1 MFSHQEASSSHTS
14 RAKAPAIPRE
24 TRRELANR
32 VSWATAS
39 HVLEPFEALREVLAK
54 NDQVPP
60 ASLGAFLEC
69 GLTSNQAAEILATHH
84 YNELAS
90 STGSRVWWLLFKN
103 QTGFFSLLL
112 WVASALCF
120 VSFALDPK
128 AIDVFYLGIVLAVVV
143 FLTGLFSFYQ
153 EYSSARVMEGFRGL
167 VPPKVTVLREG
178 SSAVIQAREVVPGDL
193 VVYQAGD
200 LIAADTRIV
209 EAIGFK
215 TDESS
220 LTGETEAMRKNA
232 DAVHGTVRPVDASNL
247 AFYGT
252 LAVEGTA
259 KGFVVLTGDET
270 IMGSI
275 ASLTS
280 GLEATETPI
289 AREIRVFV
297 WMISAI
303 AISLGVVIFVLSFAV
318 TGSGIVM
325 SLVLGIGIIV
335 ANVPEGLLATVTVSL
350 TLTAKRLAKK
360 QVLIKQLESVE
371 TLGSTTCICS
381 DKTGTLTQN
390 RMTVTSCY
398 VNDEVH
404 EVPSSEEGWAQ
415 GSEDARKLMVDST
428 FETLFKIA
436 VLCNSG
442 KFTEADR
449 GKPVTERL
457 CSNGNASD
465 YAFLRMAEAIP
476 SLHEAL
482 TTDGDEASTMGGI
495 DKDSEGGR
503 VFWVHELRKRCPCP
517 YPEASVP
524 FDSRWKFMAS
534 LCTLESGGGGA
545 GGGGVLFVVVK
556 GAAEVVFSRCS
567 TMLLRGTQVAINSRL
582 EARFQQVC
590 EELGARGERTLG
602 VAFRR
607 LDGPLATG
615 GGGAGGGEAP
625 GGWRGGSPEEANY
638 PLGTAHLASSRRGA
652 EGTAGVANW
661 AGDALCYVGLLG
673 LKDPPR
679 EAVPSSVRAARSAG
693 IKVVMVT
700 GDHPTTAAAIA
711 REVGILTGPTGAG
724 ASGGGGPGGGQGDEG
739 NSEGAP
745 RECGPTRAIVTGP
758 ELETMPDDQLQRVL
772 LMDEVV
778 FARTLPVQKL
788 RIVESARSM
797 GHVVAVTGD
806 GVNDAPSLRRADI
819 GCAMGLTGT
828 EVAKEAADIVLLS
841 DDFSAIVDGIEEG
854 RLIFDNLKKSI
865 AYTLS
870 SNIPE
875 ISPFVLFIVARFPL
889 SLTTILIL
897 CVDLGT
903 DLIPAIS
910 LAWEAPESD
919 LMRRPPRDAQRERLV
934 TWKLV
939 SFSYLQIGVFQA
951 LAGLYS
957 FCVVL
962 SDYGWP
968 LSALPNSAHKFE
980 AYPLDEKRRTIAPSC
995 PCGGGRPATGNFLD
1009 SQRTVAIRGGSLV
1022 EDSGAEL
1029 SAEDRE
1035 ACDPRDIGIKWDE
1048 DWPFG
1053 YGCPFGSIKP
1063 TQECKFSPTRSPWGR
1078 PCYRPSVALRCAQT
1092 ASLVSIVVV
1101 QWADLVVCKTRLL
1114 SIVSQGMASNTVLLF
1129 GLFTETLLCLALCYL
1144 PFMNTAFRTEPIH
1157 PVHWFPSMPFAVFIF
1172 VYDETRKGLLRR
1184 SRRLAAIQ
1192 GAPRGAVG
1200 FVEMYTY
1207 Y

>member
-1 MFSHQEASSSHTS
+1 MADAKKDGKSREELTQEVKIDVHDMPPLEGIMSI
-14 RAKAPAIPRE
+14 RAAMQNTFAAPASIE
-24 TRRELANR
+24 EFML
-32 VSWATAS
+32 
-39 HVLEPFEALREVLAK
+39 K
-54 NDQVPP
+54 
-60 ASLGAFLEC
+60 
-69 GLTSNQAAEILATHH
+69 GLTTDEADAVRDVVGHENMLTPPPTTPWWILFIEH
-84 YNELAS
+84 
-90 STGSRVWWLLFKN
+90 

-112 WVASALCF
+112 WAASILCF
-120 VSFALDPK
+120 VSYGLDNSGV
-128 AIDVFYLGIVLAVVV
+128 DNLYLGIVLAVVV
-143 FLTGLFSFYQ
+143 FLTGVFSYYQ
-153 EYSSARVMEGFRGL
+153 EASSAAVMAGFKNMI
-167 VPPKVTVLREG
+167 PPQV
-178 SSAVIQAREVVPGDL
+178 SAIRDGTKMVIDAKSLVPGD
-193 VVYQAGD
+193 VVLCLTGEKMP
-200 LIAADTRIV
+200 ADVRICDFTN
-209 EAIGFK
+209 FK
-215 TDESS
+215 CDQSS
-220 LTGETEAMRKNA
+220 LTGEPDAIKKMAQNKDESGKPMEA
-232 DAVHGTVRPVDASNL
+232 TNL
-247 AFYGT
+247 AFFGT
-252 LAVEGTA
+252 MVAEGEA
-259 KGFVVLTGDET
+259 KGFVILTGDDT
-270 IMGSI
+270 VMGHI
-275 ASLTS
+275 AALAT
-280 GLEATETPI
+280 GTEADDTPI
-289 AREIRVFV
+289 AKEIHHFIIL
-297 WMISAI
+297 ISAL
-303 AISLGVVIFVLSFAV
+303 AIILGVTFF
-318 TGSGIVM
+318 IVSLTIYDVVK
-325 SLVLGIGIIV
+325 SLVFGIGIIV

-350 TLTAKRLAKK
+350 TLTAKRLAVKK
-360 QVLIKQLESVE
+360 VLVKQLESVE